1 MSKLL
6 IQDDILNGMDVYVEY
21 TFDHDD
27 ESVILYDYGLE
38 LDNKT
43 AIRYLDGTVEYK
55 YNREHVSL
63 RGYTNTKWMVEK
75 LEEYII
81 AEHTVEPDL

>member
-21 TFDHDD
+21 TFDVD
-27 ESVILYDYGLE
+27 ETVILYDYGIE
-38 LDNKT
+38 LT
-43 AIRYLDGTVEYK
+43 
-55 YNREHVSL
+55 NRTRTRIDPPYYETSIQHVSL
-63 RGYTNTKWMVEK
+63 RGYNESQWMEEK

-81 AEHTVEPDL
+81 AEHTVEVSL

>member
-21 TFDHDD
+21 TFDTD
-27 ESVILYDYGLE
+27 ETVILYDYGIE
-38 LDNKT
+38 LTNETKVYRDDPPIKT
-43 AIRYLDGTVEYK
+43 IQ
-55 YNREHVSL
+55 HVSL
-63 RGYTNTKWMVEK
+63 RGYNETKWMVEK

-81 AEHTVEPDL
+81 AEHTVEVYI

>member
-21 TFDHDD
+21 TFDVDD
-27 ESVILYDYGLE
+27 ESVIFYDYGLE
-38 LDNKT
+38 LDAEVVVNG
-43 AIRYLDGTVEYK
+43 ANGREVVEYHQ
-55 YNREHVSL
+55 HVSL
-63 RGYTNTKWMVEK
+63 RGYVNTHWMEEK

-81 AEHTVEPDL
+81 AEHTVEAGL